1 MTTFAL
7 IPGGGC
13 DASYWR
19 DLAGEL
25 AARGHE
31 GVPVNLPC
39 DDDSAGLAEYAD
51 TVVQAVGDRSDLAVV
66 AHSLGGFTATLA
78 CDRLPV
84 RLLVLL
90 TAMVPRPGEKA
101 GDWWDNTG
109 YGPAHRA
116 AANQMG
122 FDPDDFDGLF
132 YNDVPAEKV
141 AEVVERDQSGTPM
154 EQPWPLPALPD
165 VPTTFLLCRDDW
177 FFPADFMRAMVAD
190 RLGSTPDE
198 IDGGHMVM
206 MSRPA
211 ELADRLVSYL

>member
-1 MTTFAL
+1 MATFAL

-13 DASYWR
+13 DASYFR
-19 DLAGEL
+19 YLVDEL
-25 AARGHE
+25 ATRGHE
-31 GVPVNLPC
+31 GIPVDLPC
-39 DDDSAGLAEYAD
+39 DDDAAGLEEYVE
-51 TVVQAVGDRSDLAVV
+51 TVRQAVGDRSDVVVV
-66 AHSLGGFTATLA
+66 AHSLGGFTGTLA

-84 RLLVLL
+84 RRLVLL

-109 YGPAHRA
+109 YGAAHRA
-116 AANQMG
+116 AADRLG
-122 FDPDDFDGLF
+122 FDPDDLNAVFFNG
-132 YNDVPAEKV
+132 VSAERV

-165 VPTTFLLCRDDW
+165 VPTTFLLCRDDL
-177 FFPADFMRAMVAD
+177 FFPADFMRGVVRD
-190 RLGSTPDE
+190 RLGVIPDE

-206 MSRPA
+206 LSRPA